1 MLNPSK
7 STPTSTLA
15 VVVVPTVVSP
25 PMVSITGLV
34 PPSQLN

>member
-15 VVVVPTVVSP
+15 VVLVLTVVSP
-25 PMVSITGLV
+25 PMVSIMGLV
-34 PPSQLN
+34 PPSQLD